1 MYFVYILE
9 CGDGSFY
16 TGITNDV
23 ERRFIQHKN
32 GQGAHY
38 TRAKKAVRI
47 IYTEKHTSRSSALK
61 REAEIKSWRRAEKEG
76 LIKIT
81 RVKKKAT

>member
-16 TGITNDV
+16 TGITNDL

-38 TRAKKAVRI
+38 TRVKKVVRLL
-47 IYTEKHTSRSSALK
+47 YTEKHTSRSSALK
-61 REAEIKSWRRAEKEG
+61 REAEIKSWRRAEKET
-76 LIKIT
+76 LIK
-81 RVKKKAT
+81 VGKMGM

>member
-16 TGITNDV
+16 TGITNDL
-23 ERRFIQHKN
+23 ERRFTQHKN

-38 TRAKKAVRI
+38 TRVKKVQRLL
-47 IYTEKHTSRSSALK
+47 YTEQHPSRSSALK
-61 REAEIKSWRRAEKEG
+61 REAEIKSWNRANKQR
-76 LIKIT
+76 LIK
-81 RVKKKAT
+81 VGKMK